1 MLDSKV
7 GHRDV
12 GAGCHFLTEYREAH
26 ERSHGLAAPD
36 IYDADHKQGFV
47 ILEDLGDTLFAEVL
61 TGGGDEK
68 QLYEHA
74 VEVLAKIHAKRGDAE
89 QCFRCLRV
97 AKDEG
102 YRDLGNVYKDEEFS
116 SLWKDPRLAEIV
128 PPPAPK

>member
-1 MLDSKV
+1 VRWRWRGVTPRYRAATALDEVKNPEYARALELDPEALSTPSKTGV
-7 GHRDV
+7 
-12 GAGCHFLTEYREAH
+12 AAQIASPE
-26 ERSHGLAAPD
+26 ERAKYSY
-36 IYDADHKQGFV
+36 I
-47 ILEDLGDTLFAEVL
+47 
-61 TGGGDEK
+61 
-68 QLYEHA
+68 
-74 VEVLAKIHAKRGDAE
+74 LAKIHAKRGDAE